1 MNTTRWRAALT
12 VLAVLGTVYAL
23 TLAPGLTWWDAG
35 ELAASAHGLGIPHPP
50 GTPLYVAM
58 ARGWH
63 VMLPGVPTVLA
74 TNLLSALAT
83 AAGCAVLAAWLAT
96 VLDDGVAGAAAG
108 VSAGVMTSIWR
119 NATETEVYA
128 LILLA
133 VALVLWCAHR
143 AGTTR
148 EPRWRLLT
156 AYALALG
163 AALHP
168 GTLVVAP
175 AAVVLMWPS
184 ARPRRAR
191 AGPDARWGRELLGAA
206 VVVAIALSALL
217 MMWVRAR
224 HDPWL
229 NQGNPSSMAAWQDVV
244 GRAQYAQG
252 GLWPRQSP
260 WWAQLGMVVQYLDW
274 QFALGASPSAVPTW
288 GRAML
293 SAAALVLIVAG
304 ARWHWR
310 RDRRSALALAALLA
324 GGTLG
329 AALALNFRAGW
340 SFSLGQFVDGM
351 PREVRER
358 DYFFSFGF
366 AACGLWFGLGAR
378 AVAGAAVLAWPA
390 MARRRALVAAAV
402 VALPLLLNWRAV
414 SRRGSDAGLAD
425 AYAHRVLE
433 ELPLNAVFVATGDN
447 ELYPLWYLQGVER
460 LRPDVLVLAE
470 PLLPAQWY
478 RDELV
483 RRHGFDVGG
492 DWPGADGMRA
502 RLLGEAGVD
511 TRPVLESVMAS
522 DSVVHVLWQRGEGL
536 VSGHAEPFSRLAAA
550 VLLQS
555 AVVRRIYYYSGHQI
569 DDIMRRI

>member
-1 MNTTRWRAALT
+1 MRFGGGRRMNGGRRRAAAT
-12 VLAVLGTVYAL
+12 VLVVLGAVYAF

-50 GTPLYVAM
+50 GTPLYVAI
-58 ARGWH
+58 ARIWH
-63 VMLPGVPTVLA
+63 VALVGVPTVLA

-96 VLDDGVAGAAAG
+96 VLDDDVAGVAAG
-108 VSAGVMTSIWR
+108 VSAGAMTSIWR

-133 VALVLWCAHR
+133 VALVLWCAQR
-143 AGTTR
+143 AGATR

-156 AYALALG
+156 VYALALG

-168 GTLVVAP
+168 GALVVAP
-175 AAVVLMWPS
+175 AALVLLWPS
-184 ARPRRAR
+184 AHSRRVGA
-191 AGPDARWGRELLGAA
+191 APGAHWSRELLAA
-206 VVVAIALSALL
+206 VAVVGVACSALL

-224 HDPWL
+224 HDPWI
-229 NQGNPSSMAAWQDVV
+229 NQGNPSSLAAWQDVV
-244 GRAQYAQG
+244 GRTQYAQSG
-252 GLWPRQSP
+252 VWPRQSP

-274 QFALGASPSAVPTW
+274 QFALGVSPSAVPTW
-288 GRAML
+288 GRVVL
-293 SAAALVLIVAG
+293 SAAALFMVAAG

-340 SFSLGQFVDGM
+340 SFSLGNFVDGM

-378 AVAGAAVLAWPA
+378 AVADAVADAVARVWP
-390 MARRRALVAAAV
+390 MTQRRRALAAAAV
-402 VALPLLLNWRAV
+402 VALPLALNWSAV
-414 SRRGSDAGLAD
+414 SRRGRDAGLAD

-433 ELPLNAVFVATGDN
+433 ELPLNAVFVATADN
-447 ELYPLWYLQGVER
+447 ELYPLWYVQAVER

-492 DWPGADGMRA
+492 DWPGVAGMRA

-511 TRPVLESVMAS
+511 ARPVLESVMAS
-522 DSVVHVLWQRGEGL
+522 DSVVHALWQRGEGL

-550 VLLQS
+550 VLLEPV
-555 AVVRRIYYYSGHQI
+555 VVRRIY
-569 DDIMRRI
+569 

>member
-1 MNTTRWRAALT
+1 MRTARWRAAWT
-12 VLAVLGTVYAL
+12 VLVVLGTVYAL

-35 ELAASAHGLGIPHPP
+35 ELAASAHGFGIPHPP
-50 GTPLYVAM
+50 GTPLYVAI

-63 VMLPGVPTVLA
+63 LMLGGLPTVLA
-74 TNLLSALAT
+74 TNLLSAVAT
-83 AAGCAVLAAWLAT
+83 AAGCAVLGAWLAT
-96 VLDDGVAGAAAG
+96 VLDDAVAGAAAG

-143 AGTTR
+143 AGTTG
-148 EPRWRLLT
+148 EARWRLLT

-163 AALHP
+163 GALHP

-175 AAVVLMWPS
+175 AALVLVWP
-184 ARPRRAR
+184 AAWMPRAR
-191 AGPDARWGRELLGAA
+191 LTSAPHAQGSLWGGELLRVAA
-206 VVVAIALSALL
+206 VVAVALSALL
-217 MMWVRAR
+217 MLWVRAR

-244 GRAQYAQG
+244 GRAQYARSG
-252 GLWPRQSP
+252 VWPRQSP
-260 WWAQLGMVVQYLDW
+260 WWAQLGMVLQYLDW
-274 QFALGASPSAVPTW
+274 QFALGVSPSSVPTW
-288 GRAML
+288 GRAVL
-293 SAAALVLIVAG
+293 SAAAVALVVTG

-329 AALALNFRAGW
+329 AAFALNFRAGW
-340 SFSLGQFVDGM
+340 SFSLGSLVDGL

-378 AVAGAAVLAWPA
+378 AVAGAVARAWPA
-390 MARRRALVAAAV
+390 MERRRAVAVAAV

-414 SRRGSDAGLAD
+414 TRRGSDSGLAD
-425 AYAHRVLE
+425 AYARRVLA
-433 ELPLNAVFVATGDN
+433 ELPPHAVFVASGDN
-447 ELYPLWYLQGVER
+447 ELYPLWYVQAVEQ
-460 LRPDVLVLAE
+460 LRPDVLVVAE

-478 RDELV
+478 RDELQ
-483 RRHGFDVGG
+483 RRHAFDVGA
-492 DWPGADGMRA
+492 DWPGADGMRT
-502 RLLGEAGVD
+502 RLLDEAGAD
-511 TRPVLESVMAS
+511 TRPMMQSVMAS
-522 DSVVHVLWQRGEGL
+522 DSVLHVLWLRGEGL
-536 VSGHAEPFSRLAAA
+536 VPGHAEAFSRLAAA
-550 VLLQS
+550 VLLER
-555 AVVRRIYYYSGHQI
+555 VVVKEIHR
-569 DDIMRRI
+569 